1 MLIQLDLRPAP
12 AAPPAPCATGHASSA
27 PRRRGEGAARQ
38 GLENGTKEKGFQ
50 MILDDFRFRSF

>member
-12 AAPPAPCATGHASSA
+12 AAPPAPCATGHASLA

-38 GLENGTKEKGFQ
+38 ALENGTNEA
-50 MILDDFRFRSF
+50 LDFR